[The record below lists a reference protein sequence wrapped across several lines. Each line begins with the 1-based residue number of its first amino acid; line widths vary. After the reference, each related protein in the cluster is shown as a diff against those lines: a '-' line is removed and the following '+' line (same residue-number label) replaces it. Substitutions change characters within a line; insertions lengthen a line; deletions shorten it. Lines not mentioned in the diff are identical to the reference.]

1 MKNLFVLAF
10 ILCTNVIYSQYY
22 YSDLIG
28 TGQTNQQ
35 YKLIRSAGL
44 KKIIATGF
52 EANNEPSKDFVLEQ
66 QVNNNAQQIVT
77 RSATIGSLESYFTSS
92 YQNGKISRTYDSNS
106 NAINVVEYKYDASG
120 KLLSTYSTSKDFD
133 GTFMST
139 EAHLWRYN
147 ELQNPS
153 QMFKIKNGTDTT
165 FISFKF
171 DDNGNVAEE
180 TWQRKNREIERYYY
194 YYNNKNLLTDIARY
208 NRKAQQ
214 LLPDYMFEYD
224 SNGRITQMT
233 QTQAATANYLIY
245 RYAYND
251 RGLKEKEQV
260 YNKKKEY
267 LGKVEYSYQ

>member
-1 MKNLFVLAF
+1 MKNLFVLALM
-10 ILCTNVIYSQYY
+10 LCAKYSYSQYY
-22 YSDLIG
+22 YSDIIG

-35 YKLIRSAGL
+35 YKLIQGSGL
-44 KKIIATGF
+44 KRIVAAGF

-77 RSATIGSLESYFTSS
+77 RSATIGSLESFFTSS

-106 NAINVVEYKYDASG
+106 NAINVVEYKYDNEG
-120 KLLSTYSTSKDFD
+120 KLISTQSISKDFD

-139 EAHLWRYN
+139 ETHLWNYN
-147 ELQNPS
+147 GSLHPT
-153 QMFKIKNGTDTT
+153 QMLKIKNGTDTT
-165 FISFKF
+165 FITFKY

-180 TWQRKNREIERYYY
+180 IWQRKNREIERYYY
-194 YYNNKNLLTDIARY
+194 YYNDKKQLTDIARY
-208 NRKAQQ
+208 NRKAKQ

-224 SNGRITQMT
+224 ANGRINQMT

-267 LGKVEYSYQ
+267 LGKIEYSYQ